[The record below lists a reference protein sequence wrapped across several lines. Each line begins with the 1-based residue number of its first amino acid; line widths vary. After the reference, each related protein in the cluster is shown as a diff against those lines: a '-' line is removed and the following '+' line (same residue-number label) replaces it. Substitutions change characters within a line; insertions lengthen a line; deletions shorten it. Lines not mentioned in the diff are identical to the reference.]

1 MFGAAIVANTA
12 ADVTDLRASSWNVTI
27 ISNSTA
33 TSTGPPQTATVVTG
47 RWCHHDLLPR
57 DTEHAKHAKHHDG
70 HNGDRRAHRHH
81 DLLPRERGDINSRNG
96 RGAHFLILGAPR
108 DGAPTAADIFG
119 VRAAHQHGRRQPNAD
134 REQPDGYDC
143 KRRGDVC
150 GGNSKSGDLYRALP
164 GRVVY

>member
-96 RGAHFLILGAPR
+96 RGAHFLILGPPPR
-108 DGAPTAADIFG
+108 RSPN
-119 VRAAHQHGRRQPNAD
+119 RSRHLRRQSRPSA
-134 REQPDGYDC
+134 QASAA
-143 KRRGDVC
+143 KRR
-150 GGNSKSGDLYRALP
+150 P
-164 GRVVY
+164 GAARRLRLQASR